1 MFATVTVV
9 AYLVDSIR
17 KREKEIKNE
26 DVLAERRSEL
36 AVACRALWK
45 NAARAWRLILVT
57 LRYVYVVYEP
67 VLHRQQENTY
77 GERFIYP
84 SRELAYDSADC
95 GDESNKLVQ
104 PF

>member
-45 NAARAWRLILVT
+45 NAARA
-57 LRYVYVVYEP
+57 
-67 VLHRQQENTY
+67 
-77 GERFIYP
+77 
-84 SRELAYDSADC
+84 
-95 GDESNKLVQ
+95 
-104 PF
+104 